1 VNSLTPH
8 TREQQVT
15 LVVPWICEADQACI
29 YPGGV
34 TFKEQEGQVPNLAQ
48 EGTT

>member
-1 VNSLTPH
+1 MCRARSTAAC
-8 TREQQVT
+8 
-15 LVVPWICEADQACI
+15 CEADEACI

-34 TFKEQEGQVPNLAQ
+34 TFKEQEGQVPNPAQ